1 MNAYEKHREAQIESI
16 LNRVRKDDLR
26 NFPATRNRLLEI
38 VKKIQSEKPLSE
50 NDIKTIHLNEIDW

>member
-1 MNAYEKHREAQIESI
+1 MNAYQQHKQGQIESI

-26 NFPATRNRLLEI
+26 NFPATKSRLLDI
-38 VKKIQSEKPLSE
+38 VKKLQGEKPLSE